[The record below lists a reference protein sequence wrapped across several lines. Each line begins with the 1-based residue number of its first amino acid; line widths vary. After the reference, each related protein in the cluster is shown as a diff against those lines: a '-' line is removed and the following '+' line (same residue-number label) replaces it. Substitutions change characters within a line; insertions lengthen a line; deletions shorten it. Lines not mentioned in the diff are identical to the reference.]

1 LSKSMIHP
9 LRTLFTQPRTH
20 TRLWCAILWNAVFL
34 LLIPAAYA
42 QTTSSISGTIRDG
55 LGALVPSAKV
65 TLVNEDS
72 KAIRNTKSNGEGFF
86 TFVAVQPATY
96 SVQISMAGFESWKV
110 TGIEVHPGDSLSIP
124 KINLAIGKV
133 VESVTVTAEVA
144 GVMQDSGEHSTLI
157 GAGDIA
163 RLSTT
168 GRDALELVSTLPGF
182 TLNAGTGLTNT
193 GADYTTTSFGSGQLG
208 SFGANGSAPQ
218 QGFVSITSDGAQVID
233 VGDMGGTT
241 ANINMDQVQ
250 EVKVQTSNFGADEA
264 KGPIVINAV
273 GKSGGASYHGS
284 LYVYDRNHIFNSNDW
299 LSNDQTPA
307 VTKAPSKYFY
317 PGGTFGG
324 PVKIP
329 GTHFNDRKRLT
340 FLVAYEYYNQLTNT
354 NGSFAGPQYAFIPTP
369 RMLGTDPTAPSP
381 GSYDFSYDSLGAAFN
396 TSAAG
401 LEAGCTQDYTIT
413 AAYSNVGGDC
423 HSPQTVLATGSTP
436 GVGGGIDQ
444 NGNTIGTSG
453 FLSAINPAMA
463 TYTSLYP
470 KINRVPQAAGGYAS
484 DGYNWAQNVMASN
497 NGFQF
502 HGRVDE
508 NISDSL
514 KLYGSF
520 NWEKV
525 NTQSPLNNVYYNPPD
540 TVPFSTPEDSH
551 GDSKY
556 GSLNLTKVVN
566 TTMTN
571 ELIVAGMLFNQ
582 PQQFQDRSKALDT
595 GTPWESAG
603 YEGGPL
609 KNGNKQLPRIYSYET
624 IGIPN
629 FSFGDV
635 PASNEFLKK
644 SSWNVSDNL
653 TKSYRTHTVKLGI
666 YAEQSR
672 NNSVVLGSDANSS
685 ITFARWEGCLSNQA
699 APIAIPPGPNTYL
712 TPKSS
717 SLGNTAANFLAGC
730 PGGYNQ
736 SSNDPNVDMYF
747 NTLEFYATDEW
758 KVNAKLTLTLGI
770 RLSHLPPWVDSHGV
784 GAAVWDTTKVT
795 PHQFDANMTLDASTW
810 PGISWHKEDH
820 SVPVTGFASRPLF
833 YSPRLGIAYDLRGD
847 GKTVFRGGWGAYRSR
862 DSFNIDANA
871 VTTGID
877 LVDHN
882 MYGSNSCTLDQL
894 MNGYDPNTATQSGS
908 QVVQCGWYSNGTIGF
923 SIPTTNIQTAGITPN
938 VSADDPH
945 DSEQPVTYNYNF
957 TVDRQLPFGS
967 MLEVAY
973 VGNQSAHLSTLGNT
987 SNALYS
993 LQNQNAIP
1001 LGAFFGPNPQVGGGA
1016 LTGETIPTATL
1027 GGSSTLANQ
1036 YRPYPN
1042 YAGIFVPHHTNW
1054 ANYNALQISLNKQR
1068 GSLAIGAN
1076 YTLSKALGVRGN
1088 YDTGNTADP
1097 VNANHDYGIV
1107 SFDRPQA
1114 FNVTYSYQ
1122 EGKKFRGR
1130 RELGWVLNNW
1140 ELSGITKLASG
1151 PDLSVL
1157 NGNTNY
1163 NLSASVG
1170 YAYGSLPA
1178 LQTEGINVGAPEW
1191 LGSSDYLL
1199 QPTVTCDP
1207 RKGLHSALLSGTQ
1220 VSKQYINGACF
1231 GLPAQGTQG
1240 AWTLPD
1246 VHGPSYFSSDLSVFK
1261 DIQMNDRQQLQLRMS
1276 AFNFLNHPISSF
1288 NPSNLSALNLT
1299 FADPKCNTTTGA
1311 GCVYSESA
1319 AIAGLSLQNSGF
1331 GYTPY
1336 KFGVRIVE
1344 FGVKYNF

>member
-1 LSKSMIHP
+1 MSKSMIHP
-9 LRTLFTQPRTH
+9 LRTLFTQPRAH

-34 LLIPAAYA
+34 LLIPAVHA

-55 LGALVPSAKV
+55 LGALVPGAKV
-65 TLVNEDS
+65 MLTNEDS
-72 KAIRNTKSNGEGFF
+72 KAIRTTKSNGEGFF

-96 SVQISMAGFESWKV
+96 TVQISMAGFESWRV

-144 GVMQDSGEHSTLI
+144 GVTQDSGEHSTLI
-157 GAGDIA
+157 SAGDIA

-168 GRDALELVSTLPGF
+168 GRDALELVATLPGF
-182 TLNAGTGLTNT
+182 TVNAGTGLSNS
-193 GADYTTTSFGSGQLG
+193 GVDYTTTSFGSGQLG
-208 SFGANGSAPQ
+208 SFGANGAAPQ
-218 QGFVSITSDGAQVID
+218 QGFVSITTDGAQVID

-264 KGPIVINAV
+264 KGPIIVNAV
-273 GKSGGASYHGS
+273 GKSGGAEYHGS
-284 LYVYDRNHIFNSNDW
+284 LYMYARDHIFNSNDW
-299 LSNDQTPA
+299 LSKDQTPA
-307 VTKAPSKYFY
+307 VIKAPSKYYY
-317 PGGTFGG
+317 PGGTIGG

-329 GTHFNDRKRLT
+329 GTHFNDSKRLT
-340 FLVAYEYYNQLTNT
+340 FWAGFEYYDQLTNV
-354 NGSFAGPQYAFIPTP
+354 NGANSGPQYAFIPTP
-369 RMLGTDPTAPSP
+369 RMLGTDPSSM
-381 GSYDFSYDSLGAAFN
+381 GSYDFSWDALGAALH
-396 TSAAG
+396 TSPAG
-401 LEAGCTQDYTIT
+401 LQTNCAQDYTVT

-423 HSPQTVLATGSTP
+423 HSPA
-436 GVGGGIDQ
+436 GGLDQ
-444 NGNTIGTSG
+444 NGATVVGGLLNS
-453 FLSAINPAMA
+453 INPAMA
-463 TYTSLYP
+463 TYTSLFP
-470 KINRVPQAAGGYAS
+470 AINRVPQAAGGYAS
-484 DGYNWAQNVMASN
+484 DGYNWAQNVMGTK

-508 NISDSL
+508 NISDTL
-514 KLYGSF
+514 KLYGTY

-525 NTQSPLNNVYYNPPD
+525 NEQAALNNVYYNPPD
-540 TVPFSTPEDSH
+540 TVPFPTPEDSH
-551 GDSKY
+551 GNSSY
-556 GSLNLTKVVN
+556 ASLNLTKVIN
-566 TTMTN
+566 TTTTN
-571 ELIVAGMLFNQ
+571 ELVAAGMYFSE
-582 PQQFQDRSKALDT
+582 PQQFQDRAKALDT
-595 GTPWESAG
+595 GTPWETAG

-609 KNGNKQLPRIYSYET
+609 RNGDNQLPRVGSYET
-624 IGIPN
+624 IGIPG
-629 FSFGDV
+629 FSFGNV
-635 PASNEFLKK
+635 PAGSEFLRK

-653 TKSYRTHTVKLGI
+653 TKSYRTHTLKLGV

-672 NNSVVLGSDANSS
+672 NNSIILGSDANSN
-685 ITFARWEGCLSNQA
+685 ITFARWEGCLANQA
-699 APIAIPPGPNTYL
+699 APVVVPTGYL
-712 TPKSS
+712 TPQSS

-730 PGGYNQ
+730 PGGYTQ
-736 SSNDPNVDMYF
+736 SSVDPNEDMYF
-747 NTLEFYATDEW
+747 NTLEFYGTDEW
-758 KVNAKLTLTLGI
+758 KVNSKLTVTFGI

-784 GAAVWDTTKVT
+784 GAAVWDPTKYGPVQ
-795 PHQFDANMTLDASTW
+795 PYQQHQFDQGMTLDPRTW
-810 PGISWHKEDH
+810 PGITWHKEDP
-820 SVPVTGFASRPLF
+820 SVPVSGWASRPLF

-847 GKTVFRGGWGAYRSR
+847 GKTVLRGGWGAYRSR
-862 DSFNIDANA
+862 DSNNIAGSA
-871 VTTGID
+871 VATGMD
-877 LVDHN
+877 LVDN
-882 MYGSNSCTLDQL
+882 TLYGSKNSCTLDQL
-894 MNGYDPNTATQSGS
+894 MNGFTPPAAGTGS
-908 QVVQCGWYSNGTIGF
+908 QVVTCGFYNNGTVGF
-923 SIPTTNIQTAGITPN
+923 TNPNTNLLTAGVTPS

-973 VGNQSAHLSTLGNT
+973 VGNQSAHLATLGNT

-1001 LGAFFGPNPQVGGGA
+1001 LGAFFGPDPQVGGGA
-1016 LTGETIPTATL
+1016 LTGETMPTVTI
-1027 GGSSTLANQ
+1027 GGNSSLENQ

-1042 YAGIFVPHHTNW
+1042 YGGIFVPHHTNW
-1054 ANYNALQISLNKQR
+1054 ANYNALQVSLNKQR

-1114 FNVTYSYQ
+1114 FNITYSYQ
-1122 EGKKFRGR
+1122 EGKKFRGK

-1151 PDLSVL
+1151 PDLSIL

-1163 NLSASVG
+1163 NLSATVG

-1178 LQTEGINVGAPEW
+1178 LQTEGISVGAPEW

-1199 QPTVTCDP
+1199 QPKVTCDP
-1207 RKGLHSALLSGTQ
+1207 RKGLQTKVLSGTQ
-1220 VSKQYINGACF
+1220 PAKQYINGTCF

-1246 VHGPSYFSSDLSVFK
+1246 VHGPSYFSSDLSVYK
-1261 DIQMNDRQQLQLRMS
+1261 DVQMNDRQQLQLRMS

-1288 NPSNLSALNLT
+1288 NPSNLSSLNLT
-1299 FADPKCNTTTGA
+1299 FADQPCNQTTGA